1 MRVVLIHGKDTD
13 PSKKWYPWLGEEV
26 RKAGFEFIAPI
37 LPHANEP
44 IMAEWLMEINKTN
57 PDKDTIL
64 IGHSRGG
71 VAILRWLEK
80 QLIPRNIRR
89 VILIAA
95 NGGRKED
102 KVISSESNNGFYTE
116 KGFDFETIKTGCS
129 DFVVIH
135 SHDDNWVPFSAGE
148 INAAG
153 LKAKFIQ
160 LDNYGHFGQATE
172 SIPELIPE
180 ILR

>member
-13 PSKKWYPWLGEEV
+13 PTKKWYPWLGEEV

-80 QLIPRNIRR
+80 QVISKNIKK
-89 VILIAA
+89 VILVAT
-95 NGGRKED
+95 NSGRTED
-102 KVISSESNNGFYTE
+102 KVITRESNNGFYTE
-116 KGFDFETIKTGCS
+116 KGFDFETIRAGCK

-135 SHDDNWVPFSAGE
+135 SRDDNWVPFSAGE
-148 INAAG
+148 MNAAG
-153 LKAKFIQ
+153 LNAKFIK
-160 LDNYGHFGQATE
+160 LDKYGHFGQATS
-172 SIPELIPE
+172 SIPELIQE
-180 ILR
+180 VLH